1 MKNHLNAHPTCLQ
14 FLNEG
19 YFRFRCKFFTL
30 FAKVLN
36 PILMLA
42 QSNNGPCIPTMPNV
56 LMLSNMFGIGKNTSS
71 DLFDFRD
78 GIITAT
84 NSSFLIPT
92 PNPDWWNTFPNNNN

>member
-1 MKNHLNAHPTCLQ
+1 
-14 FLNEG
+14 
-19 YFRFRCKFFTL
+19 
-30 FAKVLN
+30 
-36 PILMLA
+36 MLA